1 MARKR
6 SQERRYEPGQR
17 VLKLVNVDRS
27 TLLRLLELDGCGWC
41 AGIFRDDDQFIA
53 RFRMDGELWRIP
65 ESQKRRQTGR
75 NSSAYLVIVLA
86 LLNRPPHLS
95 DIPVKIWAITRARC
109 PENYMSGA
117 SMLVRSELEVE

>member
-1 MARKR
+1 MDRKR

-27 TLLRLLELDGCGWC
+27 TLLRLLELDGCRWR

-53 RFRMDGELWRIP
+53 RFRMDGELRRTP

-75 NSSAYLVIVLA
+75 NPGAYLVLA

-95 DIPVKIWAITRARC
+95 DIPVKIWAIARTRC

-117 SMLVRSELEVE
+117 GMLVRSELEVE